1 MSILSV
7 DLNNINLNDT
17 NHNEDDPKAIIHARR
32 LSKHSKFN
40 NCKALKKGLN
50 KELMLAE

>member
-7 DLNNINLNDT
+7 DLNNTNLNDT
-17 NHNEDDPKAIIHARR
+17 NYNEDDPKTIIHARL
-32 LSKHSKFN
+32 LSRHSKFN
-40 NCKALKKGLN
+40 NCKALKKGVN